1 MEKKMNVKALIGIFL
16 FCFGA
21 TASNMT
27 MGIMA
32 YISQSYADSPQAVIQ
47 TILVTPSLVSVV
59 YALFVG
65 KLNTKIPAKMLVI
78 FHQIA
83 ILAYGLI
90 FLLLGGTASIYVL
103 IVGADVYKRQPDVR
117 PGHEGLCG
125 GGHHGGGCRHD
136 PCRGAGGGGGR
147 HRPRGGHRGDPPGR
161 GQQPYPGHQGG
172 GDPLQAQRLT
182 VAGYSIL

>member
-1 MEKKMNVKALIGIFL
+1 MEKKKNVKALLGIFL

-47 TILVTPSLVSVV
+47 TILVTLSLVSVV

-90 FLLLGGTASIYVL
+90 FLLLGGTVSIYVL
-103 IVGADVYKRQPDVR
+103 IVGA
-117 PGHEGLCG
+117 GLPVFETSSAAFISAASCSAS
-125 GGHHGGGCRHD
+125 
-136 PCRGAGGGGGR
+136 P
-147 HRPRGGHRGDPPGR
+147 
-161 GQQPYPGHQGG
+161 
-172 GDPLQAQRLT
+172 
-182 VAGYSIL
+182 